1 VPHHAIAKIL
11 ASRSYR
17 FWYFAPSISIINY
30 TTDSR
35 TTDYCLTP
43 LTPNTI
49 LTMTGA
55 TSVESKFANESIKL
69 LFADKMLAGDEMTQ
83 SKKVVWH
90 NFCLAKA
97 GVEVSKGGKMKKSE
111 LHIKLQKCYDRWAT
125 LICSDDGSEAITF
138 ERPSYVTM
146 KMFTTKDFNNLQE
159 RANNEKDLSAL
170 WRQWTTLKAAI
181 VNFDNNAVRKA
192 IRKMPGKSLPSGT
205 DFSLFFNRLVY
216 EMYTVR
222 SAVARKALGGS
233 VAKALQLDK
242 EVSDDNEDEE
252 DTGEV
257 AESLPAD
264 KEENDND
271 PRAPASYVPPRL
283 LVILAL
289 GVLSNATE
297 PALGYVEDDP
307 GGDNMANVPSR
318 KNCRDDGDDEGSRAM
333 VEYVAKGA
341 TPAKAA
347 VSRHADRAEYN
358 DIYKEAMSNQVELGE
373 KEVLLK
379 EKELHLREKE
389 VRALTEARTK
399 EAAARDREVSQT
411 NLASLY
417 KDLREELKEAKEDE
431 DSDLVDSIKGQLLR
445 IKKRRLHLEI
455 PN

>member
-1 VPHHAIAKIL
+1 
-11 ASRSYR
+11 
-17 FWYFAPSISIINY
+17 
-30 TTDSR
+30 
-35 TTDYCLTP
+35 
-43 LTPNTI
+43 
-49 LTMTGA
+49 
-55 TSVESKFANESIKL
+55 
-69 LFADKMLAGDEMTQ
+69 
-83 SKKVVWH
+83 
-90 NFCLAKA
+90 
-97 GVEVSKGGKMKKSE
+97 
-111 LHIKLQKCYDRWAT
+111 
-125 LICSDDGSEAITF
+125 
-138 ERPSYVTM
+138 
-146 KMFTTKDFNNLQE
+146 
-159 RANNEKDLSAL
+159 
-170 WRQWTTLKAAI
+170 
-181 VNFDNNAVRKA
+181 
-192 IRKMPGKSLPSGT
+192 
-205 DFSLFFNRLVY
+205 
-216 EMYTVR
+216 MYTVR